1 MLDSKIIIIHK
12 DGNLEYIGDVN
23 KNVLHYAYLI
33 NYMKYI
39 YGNDDVRYL
48 NFNQAIYRLTHN
60 GDIVFLNMIGGK
72 QNVGDLFLPNEI
84 NDHQQERLL
93 NLADYLS
100 SYKVTI
106 SYNMYLDNDE
116 LVGNQEFYQGN
127 GNFRMLLCQLLF
139 IMNFKDNKGRR

>member
-39 YGNDDVRYL
+39 YGNDDVGYL

-127 GNFRMLLCQLLF
+127 GDFRMLLCQLLF

>member
-48 NFNQAIYRLTHN
+48 NFNQAIYRLTDN
-60 GDIVFLNMIGGK
+60 GDVVFLNMIGGK
-72 QNVGDLFLPNEI
+72 QNVGDLFLPKVI
-84 NDHQQERLL
+84 NDHQQESLL

-100 SYKVTI
+100 SYNVTI

-127 GNFRMLLCQLLF
+127 GDFKILLCQLLF